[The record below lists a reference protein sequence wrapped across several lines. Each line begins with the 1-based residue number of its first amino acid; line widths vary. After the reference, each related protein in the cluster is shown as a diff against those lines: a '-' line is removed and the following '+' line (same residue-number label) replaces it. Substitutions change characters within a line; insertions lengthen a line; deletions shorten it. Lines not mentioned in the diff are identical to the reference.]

1 MIYTDVDGSI
11 CAPKGFAANGIHCG
25 IRKNATRKD
34 LALIV
39 SSVPATAAAV
49 YTTNRVKAASLIV
62 TKEHLATG
70 TLRAIVCN
78 SGNANACTGAEGLA
92 TAKGMATSAA
102 AALAVDATQVA
113 VGSTGVIGVPLPIA
127 PVEKGMAELVAG
139 LRADPAGAD
148 AALAA
153 IMTTD
158 TREKKFAFTFD
169 CAGVTATL
177 GGIVKG
183 AGMIHPSMAT
193 MLGFLTCD
201 LTIEKDALDAALKQ
215 ATARSFNRVSV
226 DGDTSTNDCVIVM
239 ANGMAG
245 NTSVALGSP
254 AYAVFEAALTELC
267 VRLAREVARD
277 GEGASHLL
285 TCTVSGAR
293 DEATAETLAK
303 SIISSSLVKAAFF
316 GADANWGRILCAMGY
331 SGADFDPQSVDVA
344 FKSAAGE
351 IAVCRKGASLPFD
364 EEVAKKVLLENEV
377 EILVSMSGG
386 SACGNGAATAWGCDL
401 TYDYVKINGDYR
413 S

>member
-139 LRADPAGAD
+139 LRANPAGAD

-158 TREKKFAFTFD
+158 THEKKFAFTFD

-245 NTSVALGSP
+245 NAPVALGSP
-254 AYAVFEAALTELC
+254 SYAVFEAALTELC

-285 TCTVSGAR
+285 TCTVSGAK
-293 DEATAETLAK
+293 DESTAETLTK

-331 SGADFDPQSVDVA
+331 SGADFDPQTVDVA
-344 FKSAAGE
+344 FKSVAGE

-401 TYDYVKINGDYR
+401 TYDYVQINGDYR

>member
-201 LTIEKDALDAALKQ
+201 LAVEKDALGAALKQ

-245 NTSVALGSP
+245 NAPVAMESP
-254 AYAVFEAALTELC
+254 DYAVFEAALTELC

-285 TCTVSGAR
+285 ACTVSGAK

-331 SGADFDPQSVDVA
+331 SGADFDPQSVVVA
-344 FKSAAGE
+344 FKSAAGQ